1 MERMNNEKLLL
12 QGRSVS
18 KGQIRGGYEVSI
30 TVNAQMSALEPTACV
45 WLGTTTTEP
54 PRLKRATPGALGA
67 IPATASSFGG
77 IDE

>member
-1 MERMNNEKLLL
+1 MKSYCFKGGQSAKAKL
-12 QGRSVS
+12 G
-18 KGQIRGGYEVSI
+18 GGYEVSI

-54 PRLKRATPGALGA
+54 PKPKRATPGVRGA

>member
-12 QGRSVS
+12 QGRSVRE
-18 KGQIRGGYEVSI
+18 GQIRGGYEVSI

-54 PRLKRATPGALGA
+54 PKPKRATPGVRGA